1 MKLSSISDYEK
12 YILLSAGTKLLHGTY
27 PAFLRLKELMS
38 SLTQMASKNSNTY
51 TYYGELYV
59 SRLTN
64 PEIDKIQSCLDSGV
78 HNSSF
83 EKLRYIFV
91 DIGRMDF

>member
-1 MKLSSISDYEK
+1 MNNRGFSDYEK
-12 YILLSAGTKLLHGTY
+12 YLLVSQHSKYALGTY
-27 PAFLRLKELMS
+27 PNFIRLKELMS
-38 SLTQMASKNSNTY
+38 SLNQMVKKNSNTY

-64 PEIDKIQSCLDSGV
+64 PEISRIQSCLDLGDY
-78 HNSSF
+78 NSSL
-83 EKLRYIFV
+83 EQLRYIFV

>member
-64 PEIDKIQSCLDSGV
+64 PEINKIQECLDNGV